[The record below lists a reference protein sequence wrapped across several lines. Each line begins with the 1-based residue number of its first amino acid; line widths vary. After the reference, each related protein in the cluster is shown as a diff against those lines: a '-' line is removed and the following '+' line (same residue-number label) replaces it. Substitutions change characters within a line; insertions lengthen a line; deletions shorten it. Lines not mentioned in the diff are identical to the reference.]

1 MRVRRLL
8 VGALVLGACRDAS
21 TPAAPDAPP
30 PRLTAALQQVSQDSN
45 PSQMAVA
52 AVVPGFGG
60 YFLDAAELPAAYL
73 MDPAQRP
80 TAEQALAAFLESR
93 GFTAADLRVLQGEY
107 EYARL
112 DAWYRQARPGAFSV
126 SGIILG
132 DVDEGQNRLRFGVS
146 DAGAAV
152 GVRNVLAQL
161 GIPAGAAIVEQR
173 APIVAVATLRD
184 RVRPLVGGLQINFFP
199 SPVSPVTL
207 ICTLGFNALRNGV
220 PSFITNSHCSNV
232 EGGTETPTD
241 YYQNLRS
248 GGAANF
254 IGVEVDDPQW
264 TSQTN
269 LDCPPPFGCRY
280 SDASRAQYAAGA
292 EFTLGRIARIDEVTT
307 SLDDQVHTIAGLF
320 TIKSER
326 ADPVQGEIA
335 NKVGRTTGWTLGP
348 TTETCVDV
356 LALGTSHIRLCQAI
370 VTALVDGGDSGSNV
384 FWRRGNSS
392 NVTLLGI
399 LWGGSVD
406 EENPEFVYSPMSGI
420 ERELGALVTF

>member
-1 MRVRRLL
+1 MRFRSLL

-21 TPAAPDAPP
+21 NPAAPDAP
-30 PRLTAALQQVSQDSN
+30 RLNAALQQVSQDSN

-60 YFLDAAELPAAYL
+60 YFLDAAELPAVYL
-73 MDPAQRP
+73 IDAAQRP
-80 TAEQALAAFLESR
+80 TAEQALATFLASR
-93 GFTAADLRVLQGEY
+93 GFTASDLQVLQGD
-107 EYARL
+107 YAYAQL

-132 DVDEGQNRLRFGVS
+132 DVDEGHNRLRFGVAN
-146 DAGAAV
+146 AGAV
-152 GVRNVLAQL
+152 TGVRTVLTQL

-184 RVRPLVGGLQINFFP
+184 RVRPLIGGLQINFFP
-199 SPVSPVTL
+199 SPTSPVTL
-207 ICTLGFNALRNGV
+207 ICTLGFNALRDGV

-264 TSQTN
+264 TSQAN
-269 LDCPPPFGCRY
+269 LDCPPPFACRF

-320 TIKSER
+320 AIKSER

-335 NKVGRTTGWTLGP
+335 NKVGRTTGWTRGP

-356 LALGTSHIRLCQAI
+356 LALGTNHIRLCQAI
-370 VTALVDGGDSGSNV
+370 VSALVDGGDSGSNV
-384 FWRRGNSS
+384 FFRRGNNS

-406 EENPEFVYSPMSGI
+406 DENPEFVYSPMSGI